1 MSRVSV
7 AIVEGPVS
15 LAALREPSREADD
28 REGVG
33 SRVRF
38 EGIVRGLEN
47 GERLAAIDYEVYEPM
62 ASRMLHS
69 LAAEE
74 AQRKGV
80 RSIAVLHSRGRVC
93 VGEVSFACEVRSAH
107 RAEGLAALGAFID
120 RMKRDVPIW
129 KRLVNVDP
137 GRSAACE

>member
-1 MSRVSV
+1 MSRVRV
-7 AIVEGPVS
+7 LIVEGPVS
-15 LAALREPSREADD
+15 LVALGEPSREADD
-28 REGVG
+28 RQGVG

-47 GERLAAIDYEVYEPM
+47 DERLAAIDYEVYEPM
-62 ASRMLHS
+62 ASRILE
-69 LAAEE
+69 AIAQEE
-74 AQRKGV
+74 AQREGV
-80 RSIAVLHSRGRVC
+80 RSITVLHSRGRVG

-129 KRLVNVDP
+129 KRLVRSDP
-137 GRSAACE
+137 

>member
-1 MSRVSV
+1 MSRVRV
-7 AIVEGPVS
+7 AIVQGPVS
-15 LAALREPSREADD
+15 LASLGESSCEADD

-62 ASRMLHS
+62 ASRTLE
-69 LAAEE
+69 AIAQEE
-74 AQRKGV
+74 ATREGV
-80 RSIAVLHSRGRVC
+80 RSITVLHSRGRVG
-93 VGEVSFACEVRSAH
+93 VGEVSFAGEIRSAH

-129 KRLVNVDP
+129 KRLVRSDP
-137 GRSAACE
+137 